1 MTSFIHLIRQSSRL
15 PVVVACIAL
24 FILMVMTFC
33 DVILRSVFNSPI
45 EAATELTRILMAIL
59 VFSVLPI
66 ISVTNGQIA
75 VDLTDG
81 IFHRLRLDR
90 IRDGL
95 IYLVSGVMLYWPVQ
109 RVWVLAERARDYG
122 DVTEYL
128 SIPTYIVGWFITISV
143 AITAVSMVVT
153 GLLHLFAPHLLSDNA
168 MELGQ

>member
-1 MTSFIHLIRQSSRL
+1 MTSLIQLIRRASAL
-15 PVVVACIAL
+15 PVIVASVAL

-81 IFHRLRLDR
+81 IFNRLRLSR
-90 IRDGL
+90 LRDGI
-95 IYLVSGVMLYWPVQ
+95 IYVASGVMLIWPIQ

-128 SIPTYIVGWFITISV
+128 SIPTYLVGWFITFSV
-143 AITAVSMVVT
+143 AVTALAMVIT
-153 GLLHLFAPHLLSDNA
+153 GLLHLFAPSLLA
-168 MELGQ
+168 EPAK

>member
-1 MTSFIHLIRQSSRL
+1 MTSLIHLVRRVSIL

-66 ISVTNGQIA
+66 ISVTDGQIA

-81 IFHRLRLDR
+81 IFHRLRLNR
-90 IRDGL
+90 LRDAV
-95 IYLVSGVMLYWPVQ
+95 IYLVSGAMLFWPVQ
-109 RVWVLAERARDYG
+109 QVWVLSERSREYG

-128 SIPTYIVGWFITISV
+128 AIPTYYVGWFIAISV
-143 AITAVSMVVT
+143 AITAVAMIIT
-153 GLLHLFAPHLLSDNA
+153 GLLHLFAPHALSEHA
-168 MELGQ
+168 K

>member
-1 MTSFIHLIRQSSRL
+1 MTSLIHFVRRASVL

-45 EAATELTRILMAIL
+45 EAATELTRILMAVL

-90 IRDGL
+90 IRDAI
-95 IYLVSGVMLYWPVQ
+95 IYLVSGAMLFWPVN
-109 RVWVLAERARDYG
+109 RVWVLAERSRDYG

-128 SIPTYIVGWFITISV
+128 AIPTYIVGWFITVSV
-143 AITAVSMVVT
+143 AVTAVAMIVT
-153 GLLHLFAPHLLSDNA
+153 GLLHLFAPQYLS
-168 MELGQ
+168 EHSK